1 MMRAGQASHADKI
14 EEPQRGAEQDSR
26 LLPGS
31 HAFLLVVAAHVQ
43 EAVNEKKQKAAG
55 LIT

>member
-1 MMRAGQASHADKI
+1 MMRAGQASPADKNK
-14 EEPQRGAEQDSR
+14 EPQRGAEQDSR
-26 LLPGS
+26 LHSGS